1 MRISEGTLL
10 ANARE
15 LRARV
20 PETVKMLCVV
30 KADAYGHGALR
41 LSRTLHG
48 LADAFAVATAEEARE
63 LREGGA
69 AEMIVVLGGG
79 EETSL
84 REAARVDA
92 SQAVYCP
99 EMLRVLGGLPAR
111 ADGGLLYPLLRLGQ
125 RRGVHEGAERAIQSD
140 ARADSRGG
148 ISPADPRGGLHGH
161 APA

>member
-1 MRISEGTLL
+1 MKIMRPTVMRISEGTLL
-10 ANARE
+10 ANARA

-79 EETSL
+79 IVFVVRYLVLLLKEYY
-84 REAARVDA
+84 RK
-92 SQAVYCP
+92 P
-99 EMLRVLGGLPAR
+99 E
-111 ADGGLLYPLLRLGQ
+111 
-125 RRGVHEGAERAIQSD
+125 
-140 ARADSRGG
+140 DS
-148 ISPADPRGGLHGH
+148 SEKAQ
-161 APA
+161 

>member
-10 ANARE
+10 ANARA

-63 LREGGA
+63 LREGGVT
-69 AEMIVVLGGG
+69 EMIVEVFCKNNETAFVEKIEAIEGVNDVTLVQYNG
-79 EETSL
+79 E
-84 REAARVDA
+84 
-92 SQAVYCP
+92 Y
-99 EMLRVLGGLPAR
+99 
-111 ADGGLLYPLLRLGQ
+111 
-125 RRGVHEGAERAIQSD
+125 
-140 ARADSRGG
+140 
-148 ISPADPRGGLHGH
+148 HG
-161 APA
+161 

>member
-10 ANARE
+10 ANARA

-99 EMLRVLGGLPAR
+99 EMLRVLE
-111 ADGGLLYPLLRLGQ
+111 D
-125 RRGVHEGAERAIQSD
+125 EGKNSAAASGRI
-140 ARADSRGG
+140 
-148 ISPADPRGGLHGH
+148 
-161 APA
+161 

>member
-10 ANARE
+10 ANARA

-63 LREGGA
+63 
-69 AEMIVVLGGG
+69 I
-79 EETSL
+79 
-84 REAARVDA
+84 
-92 SQAVYCP
+92 
-99 EMLRVLGGLPAR
+99 
-111 ADGGLLYPLLRLGQ
+111 
-125 RRGVHEGAERAIQSD
+125 RAIQETL
-140 ARADSRGG
+140 RAHGALGAVMTGSG
-148 ISPADPRGGLHGH
+148 PTVFGLF
-161 APA
+161 AEQTQAEEAAAALKRPDRQVFTVQPV